1 MVSKRTLTNLEY
13 ALLGLVNQAP
23 QTGYQL
29 CKIFETSPI
38 GHYSSSPGSIYPA
51 LNRLEK
57 RGLLHARVERQSTMR
72 PRRVFSV
79 SQDGRHSLREWV
91 TAPVDKNVL
100 FRDEDGVMLR
110 FAFMDAFLQP
120 AETVAFLQQLSDTT
134 SDLIADLNRHHQ
146 EISRASEAHTATGTL
161 ALEYGISSYRNLA
174 RWAKR
179 TASKVANKN

>member
-1 MVSKRTLTNLEY
+1 MVQKRPLTNLEY
-13 ALLGLVNQAP
+13 ALLGLVNRTP
-23 QTGYQL
+23 QSGYQL

-57 RGLLHARVERQSTMR
+57 RGLLHAEVERQTTMR

-79 SQDGRHSLREWV
+79 SEDGRGSLREWV
-91 TAPVDKNVL
+91 TAPIHKDIL
-100 FRDEDGVMLR
+100 LRDEDGVMLR
-110 FAFMDAFLQP
+110 FALMDAFLQP
-120 AETVAFLQQLSDTT
+120 AEIAAFLQQLSDTI
-134 SDLIADLNRHHQ
+134 SELIADLGRHHK
-146 EISRASEAHTATGTL
+146 EISRAPGARAATGTL

-179 TASKVANKN
+179 TAIKVTDKN